1 MGIFRADFMNP
12 TLMSPH
18 IWKNTKIL
26 HGNDSLLTSKDF
38 TREVETFW
46 ENKIETQAE
55 IKSSDLQN

>member
-1 MGIFRADFMNP
+1 MNP

-46 ENKIETQAE
+46 ENMCLIAC
-55 IKSSDLQN
+55 ISHSPKSFIC